1 MGKFPEGAMS
11 VSMYYLLVPW
21 VLLAGLVGWIAAK
34 RGRSAFTWAFL
45 SLIFS
50 PSVLALLVAMPQRA
64 LAHSMPG
71 RPAPARRATAQRL
84 RA

>member
-1 MGKFPEGAMS
+1 MS
-11 VSMYYLLVPW
+11 VTMYYLLVPW
-21 VLLAGLVGWIAAK
+21 ILLAGLVGWLAAK
-34 RGRSAFTWAFL
+34 RGRSAFAWGVL

-64 LAHSMPG
+64 PARPASGRSVPG
-71 RPAPARRATAQRL
+71 RRPMNQRL